1 MAAKPKPP
9 RSVAVKRTAPLP
21 PLAAYRPTDV
31 HLAAEGIT
39 RKQFALAVQSILAG
53 KDAGVIET
61 DLGIRHGTIQRI
73 RDRHVGLTV
82 TGTALKPYTKRG
94 DRGGAGKSRDRLP
107 GKRAVLTDINAWRTG
122 MFERFGADGL
132 PHAFA
137 SHHARCLEI
146 KNFDEF
152 LNRILSSTP
161 EELDELM
168 GWRSPDGRGL
178 SAHVQAYIRLAQD
191 TLSWDPKTRAAAM
204 DRLIKLTR
212 PVTSTVKVQYSDDP
226 FQGLIDPGKA
236 RLRVQA

>member
-1 MAAKPKPP
+1 MAPKAKPP

-21 PLAAYRPTDV
+21 PLAAYKPSDV

-82 TGTALKPYTKRG
+82 TGTALPPYTKRK
-94 DRGGAGKSRDRLP
+94 AKALP

-137 SHHARCLEI
+137 SHHARCVEI
-146 KNFDEF
+146 RNFDEF
-152 LNRILSSTP
+152 LGRILASTP

-212 PVTSTVKVQYSDDP
+212 PVTSTVKVQYEDDP
-226 FQGLIDPGKA
+226 FKGLISPDKA

>member
-9 RSVAVKRTAPLP
+9 RSVAVKRVAPLP
-21 PLAAYRPTDV
+21 PLAAYKPTDV
-31 HLAAEGIT
+31 DLAAEGIT
-39 RKQFALAVQSILAG
+39 RKQFGLAVQAILAG
-53 KDAGVIET
+53 KDPAVIEA
-61 DLGIRHGTIQRI
+61 DLSIRHGTIQRI
-73 RDRHVGLTV
+73 RDRHVGKTV
-82 TGTALKPYTKRG
+82 AGNVLPQFVKRS
-94 DRGGAGKSRDRLP
+94 AKAKALP

-137 SHHARCLEI
+137 SHHARCIEI

-152 LNRILSSTP
+152 LGRILSSTP

-212 PVTSTVKVQYSDDP
+212 PVTSTVKVQYDDDP
-226 FQGLIDPGKA
+226 FRGLIDPGKA

>member
-21 PLAAYRPTDV
+21 PLAAYKPTDV
-31 HLAAEGIT
+31 DLAAEGIT
-39 RKQFALAVQSILAG
+39 RKQFGLAVQAILAG
-53 KDAGVIET
+53 KDPAVIEA
-61 DLGIRHGTIQRI
+61 DLSIRHGTIQRI
-73 RDRHVGLTV
+73 RDRHVGKTV
-82 TGTALKPYTKRG
+82 AGTTLPQFVRRNTK
-94 DRGGAGKSRDRLP
+94 AKALP

-152 LNRILSSTP
+152 LGRILASTP

-212 PVTSTVKVQYSDDP
+212 PVTSTVKVQYDDDP
-226 FQGLIDPGKA
+226 FRGLIDPGKA

>member
-1 MAAKPKPP
+1 MPASK
-9 RSVAVKRTAPLP
+9 RSAPLP
-21 PLAAYRPTDV
+21 PLAAYKPTDV
-31 HLAAEGIT
+31 DLAAEGIT
-39 RKQFALAVQSILAG
+39 RKQFGLAVQAILAG
-53 KDAGVIET
+53 KDPAVIEA
-61 DLGIRHGTIQRI
+61 DLSIRHGTIQRI
-73 RDRHVGLTV
+73 RDRHVGKTV
-82 TGTALKPYTKRG
+82 SGNVLPQFAKRTTK
-94 DRGGAGKSRDRLP
+94 AKALP

-137 SHHARCLEI
+137 SHHARCIEI

-152 LNRILSSTP
+152 LGRILSSTP

-212 PVTSTVKVQYSDDP
+212 PVTSTVKVQYDDDP
-226 FQGLIDPGKA
+226 FRGLIDPGKA

>member
-1 MAAKPKPP
+1 MAAKAKPP
-9 RSVAVKRTAPLP
+9 RSVPASKRSAPLP
-21 PLAAYRPTDV
+21 PLAAYKPTDV
-31 HLAAEGIT
+31 DLAAEGIT
-39 RKQFALAVQSILAG
+39 RKQFGLAVQSILAG
-53 KDAGVIET
+53 KDPAVIEA
-61 DLGIRHGTIQRI
+61 DLSIRHGTIQRI
-73 RDRHVGLTV
+73 RDRHVGRTV
-82 TGTALKPYTKRG
+82 SGTTLPQFVKRNTK
-94 DRGGAGKSRDRLP
+94 AKALP

-152 LNRILSSTP
+152 LGRILSSTP

-178 SAHVQAYIRLAQD
+178 PAHVQAYIRLAQD

-212 PVTSTVKVQYSDDP
+212 PVTSTVKVQYDDDP
-226 FQGLIDPGKA
+226 FRGLIDPGKA
-236 RLRVQA
+236 KLRVQA

>member
-1 MAAKPKPP
+1 MAQKAKPP
-9 RSVAVKRTAPLP
+9 RSVPANKRTAPLP
-21 PLAAYRPTDV
+21 PLAAYKPTDV
-31 HLAAEGIT
+31 DLAAEGIT
-39 RKQFALAVQSILAG
+39 RKQFGLAVQAILAG
-53 KDAGVIET
+53 KDPAVIEA
-61 DLGIRHGTIQRI
+61 DLSIRHGTIQRI
-73 RDRHVGLTV
+73 RDRHVGKTV
-82 TGTALKPYTKRG
+82 TGNVLPQFVKRTTK
-94 DRGGAGKSRDRLP
+94 AKALP

-152 LNRILSSTP
+152 LGRILSSTP

-212 PVTSTVKVQYSDDP
+212 PVTSTVKVQYDDDP
-226 FQGLIDPGKA
+226 FRGLVDPTKA

>member
-1 MAAKPKPP
+1 MAAKAKPP
-9 RSVAVKRTAPLP
+9 RSVPASKRSAPLP
-21 PLAAYRPTDV
+21 PLAAYKPTDV
-31 HLAAEGIT
+31 DLAAEGIT
-39 RKQFALAVQSILAG
+39 RKQFGLAVQAILAG
-53 KDAGVIET
+53 KDPAVIEA
-61 DLGIRHGTIQRI
+61 DLSIRHGTIQRI
-73 RDRHVGLTV
+73 RDRHVGKTV
-82 TGTALKPYTKRG
+82 AGTTLPQFVKRK
-94 DRGGAGKSRDRLP
+94 AKALP

-137 SHHARCLEI
+137 SHHARCIEI

-152 LNRILSSTP
+152 LGRILSSTP

-212 PVTSTVKVQYSDDP
+212 PVTSTVKVQYDDDP
-226 FQGLIDPGKA
+226 FRGLIDPGKA

>member
-1 MAAKPKPP
+1 M
-9 RSVAVKRTAPLP
+9 
-21 PLAAYRPTDV
+21 

-39 RKQFALAVQSILAG
+39 RKQFALAVQAILAG
-53 KDAGVIET
+53 KDPAVIEA
-61 DLGIRHGTIQRI
+61 DLSIRHGTIQRI

-82 TGTALKPYTKRG
+82 TGTALPPYTKRG
-94 DRGGAGKSRDRLP
+94 DRGGAGKARDRLP

-122 MFERFGADGL
+122 MFERFGSDGL
-132 PHAFA
+132 PAAFGAHA
-137 SHHARCLEI
+137 ARCLEI

-152 LNRILSSTP
+152 LGRILASTP

-212 PVTSTVKVQYSDDP
+212 PVTSTVKVQYEDDP
-226 FQGLIDPGKA
+226 FRGLISPDKA

>member
-1 MAAKPKPP
+1 MAPKAKPP
-9 RSVAVKRTAPLP
+9 RSVAVKRTAPPP
-21 PLAAYRPTDV
+21 PLAAYKPTDV
-31 HLAAEGIT
+31 DLAAEGIT
-39 RKQFALAVQSILAG
+39 RKQFGLAVQAILAG

-73 RDRHVGLTV
+73 RDRHVGKTV
-82 TGTALKPYTKRG
+82 SGNVLPPYTKRG
-94 DRGGAGKSRDRLP
+94 DRGGAGKARDRLP

-137 SHHARCLEI
+137 SHHARCIEI

-152 LNRILSSTP
+152 LGRILSSTP

-212 PVTSTVKVQYSDDP
+212 PVTSTVKVQYEDDP
-226 FQGLIDPGKA
+226 FRGLISPDKA

>member
-1 MAAKPKPP
+1 MAAKAKPP
-9 RSVAVKRTAPLP
+9 RSVPASKRSAPLP
-21 PLAAYRPTDV
+21 PLAAYKPTDV
-31 HLAAEGIT
+31 DLAAEGIT
-39 RKQFALAVQSILAG
+39 RKQFGLAVQAILAG
-53 KDAGVIET
+53 KDPAVIEA
-61 DLGIRHGTIQRI
+61 DLSIRHGTIQRI
-73 RDRHVGLTV
+73 RDRHVGKTV
-82 TGTALKPYTKRG
+82 AGTTLPQFVKRSTK
-94 DRGGAGKSRDRLP
+94 AKALP

-137 SHHARCLEI
+137 SHHARCIEI

-152 LNRILSSTP
+152 LGRILSSTP